1 MNDSQTSDAQT
12 IANKNAEFEKQAS
25 ESSGSVV
32 SELFGFLWANKAWW
46 LAPIVVMLLLVGVLI
61 FLGGTVAAPFI
72 YTLF

>member
-1 MNDSQTSDAQT
+1 MNDSQSNAPQSSTKAQS
-12 IANKNAEFEKQAS
+12 AFEAQARQK
-25 ESSGSVV
+25 SSSLL
-32 SELFGFLWANKAWW
+32 SELFGFLKANKAWW